1 MNLISVEE
9 LTKSYADRP
18 LFDSLNF
25 GLALGDKV
33 AIVGKNGAG
42 KSTLMKIMAQIVP
55 ADGGLVT
62 HRKGTRV
69 GYLPQVPKLD
79 EKDTV
84 MANLFDENNEI
95 AKLVL
100 DYESALV
107 NESMADQLPDL
118 LEKMEHHDAW
128 DFEAKAKQVIGKLGI
143 EDTEQIVGNLSGGQK
158 KRIALAKLLL
168 EKPDVILLD
177 EPTNHLDIAAIEWLE
192 KFLVDNFQTIVL
204 ITHDRYFLEAVTD
217 QILELSDQKLY
228 KHEGKYSDFLNN
240 KLTRSQ
246 IAQVEKEKAKH
257 LMKKELE
264 WLRRQPQARGTK
276 AKYRVDAFDGIKEKA
291 TANIDE
297 SQMELNIKGTRQGKK
312 IIELHDVGHSF
323 GNKFLFEHFNHKFA
337 KGERVGIVG
346 PNGTGKSTLLNILTG
361 KMKPEK
367 GSVVKGETT
376 KVGYYTQ
383 ESVDLNPANRII
395 DEVRE
400 IAEYIKLSDGTKL
413 SLGKFLEQFLFD
425 KNQQYAFIETL
436 SGGERKRLQLLK
448 VLLTEPN
455 FLILDEP
462 TNDFDIET
470 LNVLEEY
477 LRHYSGGL
485 LVVTHD
491 RYFLDRIVDHLF
503 VFEGKGK
510 IRDFPGNYTD
520 YREKKKEEKTQTQ
533 SKSQVKSQTS
543 KQPQAQEKKEKP
555 KSESKKLSYNEK
567 REYEALEG
575 EIMELETKKEALIE
589 KLNSGEASHEEL
601 TEWSQEIEKLD
612 AEIDAKTE
620 RWMELEEKVS

>member
-69 GYLPQVPKLD
+69 GYLPQVPKLL

-257 LMKKELE
+257 LMKKELD

-520 YREKKKEEKTQTQ
+520 YREKKKEEKAQNQ
-533 SKSQVKSQTS
+533 SKSQVKSQTQ
-543 KQPQAQEKKEKP
+543 KQSQSQAKKEKP

>member
-69 GYLPQVPKLD
+69 GYLPQVPKLV

-257 LMKKELE
+257 LMKKELD

-520 YREKKKEEKTQTQ
+520 YREKKKEEKSQTQ
-533 SKSQVKSQTS
+533 SKSQVKSQTP

-612 AEIDAKTE
+612 AEINIKTE

>member
-42 KSTLMKIMAQIVP
+42 KSTLMKIMAQLVP

-79 EKDTV
+79 ENDTV

-107 NESMADQLPDL
+107 NESKADQLPDL

-367 GSVVKGETT
+367 GSVAKGETT

-383 ESVDLNPANRII
+383 ESIDLNPANRII

-510 IRDFPGNYTD
+510 IKDFPGNYTD
-520 YREKKKEEKTQTQ
+520 YREKKKEEKAL
-533 SKSQVKSQTS
+533 SQNTAKPKAKAQV
-543 KQPQAQEKKEKP
+543 QEKKET
-555 KSESKKLSYNEK
+555 KSHANSNVKKLSYKEK

-575 EIMELETKKEALIE
+575 EIAALETKKENLVA

-601 TEWSQEIEKLD
+601 TEWAQEIEKLD
-612 AEIDAKTE
+612 NDIDTKTE
-620 RWMELEEKVS
+620 RWMELEERVS

>member
-1 MNLISVEE
+1 MVANEAV
-9 LTKSYADRP
+9 D
-18 LFDSLNF
+18 
-25 GLALGDKV
+25 LAVMPGEIHAVLGE
-33 AIVGKNGAG
+33 NGAG

-79 EKDTV
+79 ENDTV

-95 AKLVL
+95 AKLVM

-107 NESMADQLPDL
+107 NESVADQLPDL

-204 ITHDRYFLEAVTD
+204 ITHDRYFLEGVTD
-217 QILELSDQKLY
+217 QILELSEQKLY

-246 IAQVEKEKAKH
+246 IAQVEKDKAKH
-257 LMKKELE
+257 LMKKELD

-323 GNKFLFEHFNHKFA
+323 GDKFLFEHFNHKFA

-361 KMKPEK
+361 QMKPEK

-383 ESVDLNPANRII
+383 ESVDLNPENRII

-400 IAEYIKLSDGTKL
+400 ITEYIKLSDGTKL
-413 SLGKFLEQFLFD
+413 SLSKFLEQFLFD
-425 KNQQYAFIETL
+425 KKQQYAFIETL

-520 YREKKKEEKTQTQ
+520 YRQKKKEERAAD
-533 SKSQVKSQTS
+533 SQ
-543 KQPQAQEKKEKP
+543 KKV
-555 KSESKKLSYNEK
+555 
-567 REYEALEG
+567 
-575 EIMELETKKEALIE
+575 
-589 KLNSGEASHEEL
+589 
-601 TEWSQEIEKLD
+601 Q
-612 AEIDAKTE
+612 
-620 RWMELEEKVS
+620 